1 MITTLNFI
9 RLFKEKPLTLEAA
22 TEVASN
28 LLKADFKELTE
39 GHGMSPEDLP
49 SLAIKEESSYSAE
62 YILNGRTA
70 AMGGV
75 LKNGQVWLLCTP
87 LIKKYPLAFA
97 RGINQVVNNRPEPL
111 LWNIV
116 DKRNT
121 THLKL
126 LKFLG
131 FKFLRELHYGPNNLL
146 FIEFCRLCTAN

>member
-9 RLFKEKPLTLEAA
+9 RLFKENTLTLEAA

-28 LLKADFKELTE
+28 LLNSDLKELTE
-39 GHGMSPEDLP
+39 GHGISPEVLP
-49 SLAIKEESSYSAE
+49 SIALKQESYE

-75 LKNGQVWLLCTP
+75 SKNGQVWLLCTP
-87 LIKKYPLAFA
+87 LINKHPLAFA
-97 RGINQVVNNRPEPL
+97 RGIKQVVYNRPEPL